1 MIRALRLIP
10 LLAFFFILPLA
21 VTGCQN
27 EPAATPATPAPAPAA
42 SADDGD
48 FRSQLM
54 KKDTLVIGTS
64 PDYPPYEYLEDGK
77 LVGFDIELF
86 EAVAEAMGL
95 KVEWSQM
102 NFDNILVAV
111 PAGQVDIGVSGF
123 TYSEER
129 AKNLLFNKVPYLKSG
144 QVAFVLADSD
154 IKSVD
159 DIKGRHF
166 YAGLGTTGENALKEI
181 EDVKISNTMDYQIAF
196 EMLAQGQL
204 DGIVCDVAVGEG
216 YREALKLRAIDP
228 PLVDEENFIITRI
241 GNDKLVAA
249 IDEAL
254 AELMKTEVYSGLRE
268 KYKM

>member
-10 LLAFFFILPLA
+10 LLAVLLIPS
-21 VTGCQN
+21 
-27 EPAATPATPAPAPAA
+27 A
-42 SADDGD
+42 SAFGSDGD
-48 FRSQLM
+48 FRSQLQ

-64 PDYPPYEYLEDGK
+64 PDYPPYESLENGK

-86 EAVAEAMGL
+86 EAVGAALGL

-144 QVAFVLADSD
+144 QVAFVRADSD
-154 IKSVD
+154 IKSVND
-159 DIKGRHF
+159 FPGRHF

-181 EDVKISNTMDYQIAF
+181 EGLKISNTMDYQIAF
-196 EMLAQGQL
+196 EMLGRGQL

-216 YREALKLRAIDP
+216 YVKALNLRAIAP
-228 PLVDEENFIITRI
+228 PLVDEENFIITRL
-241 GNDKLVAA
+241 GNDLLAAA
-249 IDEAL
+249 ID
-254 AELMKTEVYSGLRE
+254 AELVKIMAGDFYKDLRA
-268 KYKM
+268 KFKM